1 MFYPLLCLVALI
13 PLTARAEPHL
23 MLDRLS
29 GQIELRDGKP
39 PLTELTLTLSNSGD
53 TPISTDIGFKGSESA
68 LLTLEA
74 GEVASITPVP
84 AITFEGSAGQLQ
96 TVVIDL
102 SLTVPNDTSAS
113 ISETDIEFLLPEPA
127 YPVVMSEPRL
137 LDNTAELTGLH
148 YEYYKENRENGLM
161 TIVYNPGPV
170 NLSIRKTLYPIPV
183 VTGPVTVTID
193 VTNFGA
199 EDAKSLTLTDH
210 LKGEEFS
217 GEGEE
222 FSHLTVDGKDDLQ
235 WVKKIESLPSGT
247 SARFTYEVNAL
258 ADIGDTELPVTEAFI
273 DGELIGYSNK
283 VWLPKWH

>member
-1 MFYPLLCLVALI
+1 M
-13 PLTARAEPHL
+13 
-23 MLDRLS
+23 
-29 GQIELRDGKP
+29 
-39 PLTELTLTLSNSGD
+39 
-53 TPISTDIGFKGSESA
+53 
-68 LLTLEA
+68 
-74 GEVASITPVP
+74 
-84 AITFEGSAGQLQ
+84 
-96 TVVIDL
+96 
-102 SLTVPNDTSAS
+102 
-113 ISETDIEFLLPEPA
+113 PEPA

-199 EDAKSLTLTDH
+199 EDAQSLTLTDH